1 MVFGISRRDFLKLTA
16 GAAAGAAL
24 APRIAVAQPTVRIG
38 TAVLADYG
46 LAGPVIIA
54 AEKGFFKEQGVNA
67 EFLPFRGGP
76 DLLKAVMVGEVLIG
90 VTGSTDIIQFREA
103 GSPIKMVA
111 THGEGN
117 NFVIVTAPDGPTM
130 SELKGKA
137 IGVTRPGS
145 ASWILVRMAA
155 KAQGWDPDRDVKI
168 LGLGGLDAQLAALAR
183 KEIAAFIWGDYG
195 GVSVA
200 QGRTKVIFKVETL
213 TPKWISFIQY
223 SSEDQIKKN
232 SQQVRGSVRAL
243 FQAFRFMK
251 ANPEESARIAAAK
264 LGWSPEVVLTVHK
277 SWVPIIP
284 ADGHIEV
291 EALRAM
297 QETLLESGTIKKRLP
312 LDEHYTTEFTPV
324 RL

>member
-1 MVFGISRRDFLKLTA
+1 MLTGRRNFLKLTA
-16 GAAAGAAL
+16 GLVTSASL
-24 APRIAVAQPTVRIG
+24 APRISLAQPAVKIG

-54 AEKGFFKEQGVNA
+54 VERGFFKEQGVNA
-67 EFLPFRGGP
+67 EFL
-76 DLLKAVMVGEVLIG
+76 L
-90 VTGSTDIIQFREA
+90 REA
-103 GSPIKMVA
+103 GSPIKMIA

-117 NFVIVTAPDGPTM
+117 NFVIVTAPDGPAIG
-130 SELKGKA
+130 ELKGKA

-145 ASWILVRMAA
+145 ASWILTRMAV

-168 LGLGGLDAQLAALAR
+168 LGLGGLDAQLAALTR

-200 QGRTKVIFKVETL
+200 QGRTKVIFKVETI
-213 TPKWISFIQY
+213 TPKWISFIEY

-232 SQQVRGSVRAL
+232 PEQVRGSIRAM
-243 FQAFRFMK
+243 FQAFKFMK
-251 ANPEESARIAAAK
+251 ANPEESARITSAK
-264 LGWSPEVVLTVHK
+264 LGWSPDVVLAVHK
-277 SWVPIIP
+277 GWLPIAP
-284 ADGHIEV
+284 TDGRIDV
-291 EALRAM
+291 EALRVM
-297 QETLLESGTIKKRLP
+297 QDTLLESGTIKKRLP

>member
-1 MVFGISRRDFLKLTA
+1 MLSRRRDFLKLTA
-16 GAAAGAAL
+16 GLVTSASL
-24 APRIAVAQPTVRIG
+24 APRISLAQPAVKIG

-117 NFVIVTAPDGPTM
+117 NFVIVTSPDGPAIG
-130 SELKGKA
+130 ELKGKA

-145 ASWILVRMAA
+145 ASWILTRMAV

-168 LGLGGLDAQLAALAR
+168 LGLGGLDAQLAALTR

-200 QGRTKVIFKVETL
+200 QGRTKVIFKVETI
-213 TPKWISFIQY
+213 TPKWISFIEY

-232 SQQVRGSVRAL
+232 PEQVRGSIRAM
-243 FQAFRFMK
+243 FQAFKFMK
-251 ANPEESARIAAAK
+251 ANPEESARITSAK
-264 LGWSPEVVLTVHK
+264 LGWSPDVVLAVHK
-277 SWVPIIP
+277 GWLPIAP
-284 ADGHIEV
+284 TDGRIDV
-291 EALRAM
+291 EALRVM
-297 QETLLESGTIKKRLP
+297 QDTLLESGTIKKRLP

>member
-1 MVFGISRRDFLKLTA
+1 MLTGRRNFLKLTA
-16 GAAAGAAL
+16 GLVTSASL
-24 APRIAVAQPTVRIG
+24 APRISLAQPAVKIG

-76 DLLKAVMVGEVLIG
+76 DLLKAVMVGEVLVG

-117 NFVIVTAPDGPTM
+117 NFVIVTSPDGPSM

-145 ASWILVRMAA
+145 ASWILTRMAV

-168 LGLGGLDAQLAALAR
+168 LGLGGLDAQLAALTR

-200 QGRTKVIFKVETL
+200 QGRTKVIFKVETI
-213 TPKWISFIQY
+213 TPKWMSFIEY
-223 SSEDQIKKN
+223 AADDQIKKN
-232 SQQVRGSVRAL
+232 AGQVRGSVRAM
-243 FQAFRFMK
+243 FQAFKFMK
-251 ANPEESARIAAAK
+251 ANPEESARITAPK
-264 LGWSPEVVLTVHK
+264 LGWAPEVVLAVHK
-277 SWVPIIP
+277 TWVPIAP
-284 ADGHIEV
+284 TDGRIDV
-291 EALRAM
+291 EALRVM
-297 QETLLESGTIKKRLP
+297 QDTLLESGTIKKRLP